1 MRGNLGHQRVPSI
14 KPGENMHVSPPR
26 PAGALQAT
34 ASPHAPWI
42 ERASW
47 ALYDF
52 ANTIFSMNVATLYF
66 SVWLIADLHASNTAY
81 AVGNGVASLLV
92 VLSVPVLG
100 AISDARR
107 RRKVWVVGFTI
118 ASCLACALIG
128 VLGQK
133 TLPLSGAEIA
143 TGVPLPAN
151 WHPTLGTFGWVI
163 VAFIVANYTYQAAQP
178 FYNAMMPDLAPPE
191 EQGRLSGIGTAVGYV
206 GTIVGLVL
214 VFPFFSGAIPL
225 LGALPSAV
233 IGFLRTAV
241 PFTSHA
247 GRVSTFVPT
256 AILFL
261 LFSLPL
267 FFFCRDH
274 NPRKEAVPLNLRA
287 AFGDVAHTL
296 RDARQ
301 HPGALTFIFASFLY
315 QDAIGTIVSFMAI
328 YAVKAMGFARGSEI
342 TLFLVLTI
350 PAIFGSYAA
359 GRLVDRYG
367 ARRTLL
373 YTIVGWI
380 LLLLAMIS
388 VPTQAAFWGVGL
400 LIGLI
405 FGAVPTAERPLLLS
419 LVPNEEAG
427 RYFSLMLLSSR
438 AAAVAGPFIWSLTV
452 DLLEPGQG
460 SGLAYRAAVLTVVA
474 MFALSLVL
482 LARVPE
488 RHARA

>member
-1 MRGNLGHQRVPSI
+1 MHDTLLRPLG
-14 KPGENMHVSPPR
+14 SPE
-26 PAGALQAT
+26 AT
-34 ASPHAPWI
+34 TTGRAPWI

-66 SVWLIADLHASNTAY
+66 SVWLIADLQASSTAY
-81 AVGNGVASLLV
+81 AVGNGIASLLV

-100 AISDARR
+100 AISDATR
-107 RRKVWVVGFTI
+107 RRKPWVVGFTI
-118 ASCLACALIG
+118 ASCIACALIG

-133 TLPLSGAEIA
+133 TLPLSGAEMVNG
-143 TGVPLPAN
+143 TPLPLA

-163 VAFIVANYTYQAAQP
+163 AAFVIANYTYQAAQP

-206 GTIVGLVL
+206 GTIVGLIL

-225 LGALPSAV
+225 LGALPGTV

-261 LFSLPL
+261 VFSLPL
-267 FFFCRDH
+267 FLFCHDHSPRRD
-274 NPRKEAVPLNLRA
+274 PAPLKLRA
-287 AFGDVAHTL
+287 AFADVVHTL
-296 RDARQ
+296 RDARA
-301 HPGALTFIFASFLY
+301 HPGALTFLFASFLY

-359 GRLVDRYG
+359 GRLVDRFG
-367 ARRTLL
+367 ARRTLIW
-373 YTIVGWI
+373 TIVAWI
-380 LLLLAMIS
+380 LLLIAMIS
-388 VPTQAAFWGVGL
+388 VPTQNAFWGVGL

-405 FGAVPTAERPLLLS
+405 FGSVPTAERPLLLS
-419 LVPNEEAG
+419 LVPSEEAG
-427 RYFSLMLLSSR
+427 RFFSLMLLSSR
-438 AAAVAGPFIWSLTV
+438 AAAVAGPFIWGLTV
-452 DLLEPGQG
+452 DGLEPGQG
-460 SGLAYRAAVLTVVA
+460 TGLAYRAAVLTVVV

-488 RHARA
+488 RHAQIAAAPVDDPTL